1 MIQICRKDKEK
12 VYNAI
17 RTGKI
22 DAAEMSF
29 PNLID
34 DILLTM
40 KKRGLTDLLSAS
52 LPDKRKDNKHIPFD
66 ILLCLAVA
74 AKLKLKTSLTD
85 VPFAVTEAELLAE
98 LGWNI
103 WDNER
108 DINEGLFSES
118 VMRKLLAKYTSDEW
132 ISFYNTYVQK
142 YLMKKLD
149 AQPCIHILDCTKI
162 PVNLDNENYE
172 NSSVVKI
179 DGETT
184 RGYKL
189 GVLRG
194 VLGDSGIVE
203 ETVFGTLKTH
213 DMEHCRKMLRETS
226 CFHENDILINDRG
239 FLSREMTNYLKTV
252 RKVDT

>member
-74 AKLKLKTSLTD
+74 AKLKLKTSFTD

-118 VMRKLLAKYTSDEW
+118 VMHKLLAKYTSDEW
-132 ISFYNTYVQK
+132 ISFYNTYV
-142 YLMKKLD
+142 
-149 AQPCIHILDCTKI
+149 
-162 PVNLDNENYE
+162 
-172 NSSVVKI
+172 
-179 DGETT
+179 
-184 RGYKL
+184 
-189 GVLRG
+189 
-194 VLGDSGIVE
+194 
-203 ETVFGTLKTH
+203 
-213 DMEHCRKMLRETS
+213 
-226 CFHENDILINDRG
+226 
-239 FLSREMTNYLKTV
+239 
-252 RKVDT
+252 